1 MIQPFSLR
9 NTPIEE
15 TAIEEESPAAYSD
28 EALLLAAEEELSYD
42 VLSTHTKA
50 VLLELAAI
58 KGVDGLT
65 MSNLKD
71 DIINAI
77 LAEVQ

>member
-1 MIQPFSLR
+1 M
-9 NTPIEE
+9 
-15 TAIEEESPAAYSD
+15 
-28 EALLLAAEEELSYD
+28 LAAEEELTYD
-42 VLSTHTKA
+42 MLNSHTKA

-58 KGVDGLT
+58 KGVEGLS

-77 LAEVQ
+77 LAEETT